1 MAEPNRVIHMDKP
14 TEEFL
19 LDLLA
24 EIRRDQK
31 AIMEKLN
38 NITIEL
44 EVTRNGYSPHQV
56 VELLHWVEEQKN
68 RGAMQAEQIRKSVII
83 WVVPIVL
90 TAVMTGIFMLYK

>member
-1 MAEPNRVIHMDKP
+1 MDKP

-24 EIRRDQK
+24 EIRKDQK

-38 NITIEL
+38 AITTEL

-68 RGAMQAEQIRKSVII
+68 RGEMQHDQIRKAFII
-83 WVVPIVL
+83 WVIPVL
-90 TAVMTGIFMLYK
+90 MSVIGAGIYHLYK

>member
-1 MAEPNRVIHMDKP
+1 MTEPNRVIRMDKT

-38 NITIEL
+38 SITTEL
-44 EVTRNGYSPHQV
+44 EVTRNGYSPHQI
-56 VELLHWVEEQKN
+56 VELLHWVEEQKA
-68 RGAMQAEQIRKSVII
+68 RGAMQSEQIRKSIII
-83 WVVPIVL
+83 WIVPVVM

>member
-1 MAEPNRVIHMDKP
+1 
-14 TEEFL
+14 
-19 LDLLA
+19 
-24 EIRRDQK
+24 
-31 AIMEKLN
+31 MEKLN
-38 NITIEL
+38 SITTEL

-83 WVVPIVL
+83 WIVPIIM

>member
-1 MAEPNRVIHMDKP
+1 MDKP

-38 NITIEL
+38 TITIEL

-56 VELLHWVEEQKN
+56 VELLHWVEEQKK
-68 RGAMQAEQIRKSVII
+68 RGAMQSEQIRKSVII

>member
-1 MAEPNRVIHMDKP
+1 MPESNVIKMDKP

-24 EIRRDQK
+24 EIRKDQK

-38 NITIEL
+38 SITTEL

-68 RGAMQAEQIRKSVII
+68 RGEMQGDQIRKAFII
-83 WVVPIVL
+83 WVIPVL
-90 TAVMTGIFMLYK
+90 MSVIGAGIYHLYK

>member
-1 MAEPNRVIHMDKP
+1 MDKP

>member
-1 MAEPNRVIHMDKP
+1 MIDPRVIHMDKP
-14 TEEFL
+14 TEEFI

-31 AIMEKLN
+31 SIMEKLN
-38 NITIEL
+38 AITVEL

-56 VELLHWVEEQKN
+56 VELLHWVEEQKK

-83 WVVPIVL
+83 WVVPIIM
-90 TAVMTGIFMLYK
+90 TALISGIFMLYK